1 MFKYILVTELQ
12 ASLYTWKSTVWFLI
26 TSAIF
31 SFTSYLFLTDKE
43 LSLLDQTEMLWLIS
57 KIIIGTALLIITVD
71 ASNTINAE
79 FEKETA
85 ESLFLTPLTTK
96 DFVLGKLL
104 ASLALWIAIYL
115 ISIPYII
122 VVSAGS
128 HLTFAFVI
136 YVLMLG
142 TMIILGF
149 QMMIFGI
156 SFLFRSSK
164 NTLTTSLIILL
175 ALVIPATFSS
185 TLKNNSLS
193 HFLSVI
199 NPVDNVFS
207 SLDNV
212 LVDYKIA
219 ISSNLLYIIPVLIFC
234 LAAFTFMLYSIKL
247 FKRSGIVN
255 KD

>member
-1 MFKYILVTELQ
+1 MFKYILANELK
-12 ASLYTWKSTVWFLI
+12 ASLYTWKSMVWFLI
-26 TSAIF
+26 TAVIF

-57 KIIIGTALLIITVD
+57 KVIIGTALLIITVD
-71 ASNTINAE
+71 ASNTINTE

-85 ESLFLTPLTTK
+85 ESLFLTPLSMK
-96 DFVLGKLL
+96 DFVFGKLL
-104 ASLALWIAIYL
+104 ASLTLWLAIYL

-122 VVSAGS
+122 VTSAGS
-128 HLTFAFVI
+128 RLTIAFLG

-142 TMIILGF
+142 TMIVLGF

-175 ALVIPATFSS
+175 ASVLPAIFPTV
-185 TLKNNSLS
+185 LKNNPFSQV
-193 HFLSVI
+193 LSVI
-199 NPVDNVFS
+199 NPADNVFS

-212 LVDYKIA
+212 LVDYKTA
-219 ISSNLLYIIPVLIFC
+219 IGANLQYIIPVLIFC
-234 LAAFTFMLYSIKL
+234 LTALVFMLYSIIK
-247 FKRSGIVN
+247 FKRSGIIKN
-255 KD
+255 D